1 MSRET
6 AHQLGT
12 PVSALLGW
20 IDLLKEDES
29 NAKDIIPELE
39 SDIDRLQQISRR
51 FSKMG
56 SKPDIEE
63 INISNK
69 IENILFYLSKRIPV
83 LGNKIQ
89 LINDI
94 NSGIIIKANGTLLS
108 WAIENLIRNSID
120 SIGANKG
127 IIRINLIKTTDEVK
141 IKISDNGCG
150 IPKKDWKNIFRPGFS
165 TKSTGWGLG
174 LSLCQRIIKEVH
186 NGTISILSSEVN
198 SGTVLEVNIPAV

>member
-1 MSRET
+1 
-6 AHQLGT
+6 
-12 PVSALLGW
+12 
-20 IDLLKEDES
+20 
-29 NAKDIIPELE
+29 
-39 SDIDRLQQISRR
+39 
-51 FSKMG
+51 MG
-56 SKPDIEE
+56 SDPEIEE

-127 IIRINLIKTTDEVK
+127 TIRISLIKTSDKVK